1 MGQPIIRPACLADLP
16 GVYRV
21 CFTEGF
27 PGEDRDDGRNPDL
40 LGHVYAG
47 PYVVADP
54 DLCAVVVDVEGVAGY
69 VLGTPDAVA
78 FAAWQE
84 HAWWP
89 PLREQYPLGACA
101 HPADAEVVALLHAPE
116 VVPPGV
122 YAGHPAQL
130 HIDLLERIRGTGL
143 GRVLIA
149 GLLGRLHARGVPGV
163 HLPVAPDNTHAIG
176 FYRHLGFVDALAQ
189 PDTLWMT
196 RSTTP

>member
-27 PGEDRDDGRNPDL
+27 PGEDLDDGRSPDL

-54 DLCAVVVDVEGVAGY
+54 DLCAVVVDPEGVAGY

-78 FAAWQE
+78 FAAWE
-84 HAWWP
+84 ERAWWP
-89 PLREQYPLGACA
+89 PLRKQYPLGSVT
-101 HPADAEVVALLHAPE
+101 HPSDAEVVAMMHAPG
-116 VVPPGV
+116 VVPPEV

-130 HIDLLERIRGTGL
+130 HIDLLERTRGTGV
-143 GRVLIA
+143 GRVLIE

-163 HLPVAPDNTHAIG
+163 HLPVGPDNTHAIG
-176 FYRHLGFVDALAQ
+176 FYRHLGFVDALAE

-196 RSTTP
+196 RPTTP